1 MTTPT
6 PAPAVTSREAVKR
19 YLAIN
24 DTRDDMAID
33 AVVSAVCS
41 LVVSWHGEP
50 ASGVWPQHH
59 QQGATMLAARVYR
72 RRNSPNGVESFG
84 SEVAGAVYT
93 RSSDPDIAQLLEIGR
108 YARPQV
114 G

>member
-1 MTTPT
+1 MTNPT
-6 PAPAVTSREAVKR
+6 PVPAVTSRETVKR
-19 YLAIN
+19 YLGIT
-24 DTRDDMAID
+24 DSRDDDALD
-33 AVVSAVCS
+33 AVVSAVNS
-41 LVVSWHGEP
+41 LVVQWHGAP

-59 QQGATMLAARVYR
+59 QQGSTMLAARVYR

-93 RSSDPDIAQLLEIGR
+93 RSNDPDIAQLLEIGR